1 MLNSSPIF
9 FIDCQSTGASFINSQ
24 ILEVAC
30 NDRSWVLNQKEPVPR
45 KILRL
50 IGISHEE
57 VEQGFNAEQVFRE
70 LSSLIGESAKQFQG
84 DMFAVSHFARFE
96 KAHLDRLWQTY
107 AKQPFPIPMICT
119 HKLAKLL
126 FPQLPNYGIRALAGW
141 FGMPL
146 DDGKRASNH
155 VVATQQIWSSLAK
168 TLAERGVTTL
178 DQLQVFINQKSARAP
193 RRKEFLIPRETRLSL
208 PTDPGVYRYV
218 DRSGRIL
225 YVGKAT
231 SLKARVNSYFTGGC
245 RGDHRKLEM
254 LAQAVD
260 VNVTPTKAPIFA
272 GLLEYDEIRRHK
284 PPYNI
289 AFKGIG
295 RDPLKDLNLLT
306 GTLADLSPAKF
317 SGTVKECFYGLTDF
331 QSLIDGVSLWRSH
344 LAISPETVLTQRAL
358 LNLAIPL
365 LKSWIIEEQKRL
377 KIAETGSSKD
387 QDFASDVDES
397 TDESVDDTKETV
409 WTVELVAETC
419 QRIIRRALRHYI
431 RAKWL
436 KRLAGASIELST
448 KTLTKP
454 SRKNAT
460 SSFIIEHSSEET
472 AADLRRVRVLLH
484 ELRRADARGGSWKIL
499 KPWPMTVPFWI

>member
-1 MLNSSPIF
+1 M
-9 FIDCQSTGASFINSQ
+9 
-24 ILEVAC
+24 
-30 NDRSWVLNQKEPVPR
+30 PR

-50 IGISHEE
+50 IGISSEE

-70 LSSLIGESAKQFQG
+70 LSYLIGESAKQFQG
-84 DMFAVSHFARFE
+84 DIFAVSHFARFE

-146 DDGKRASNH
+146 DDGKRACNH
-155 VVATQQIWSSLAK
+155 VVATHQIWSSLAK
-168 TLAERGVTTL
+168 TLEERGVTTL
-178 DQLQVFINQKSARAP
+178 DQLLVFINQKSSRAP

-208 PTDPGVYRYV
+208 PTNPGVYRYV

-260 VNVTPTKAPIFA
+260 VKVTPTEAPLFA

-289 AFKGIG
+289 AFKGAG
-295 RDPLKDLNLLT
+295 RDPVNDLDFLT
-306 GTLADLSPAKF
+306 GMLADLSPAKF
-317 SGTVKECFYGLTDF
+317 AGTVKEYFYGLTDF
-331 QSLIDGVSLWRSH
+331 QLLIDGVSLWRSN
-344 LAISPETVLTQRAL
+344 LAISPETVLTQRTL
-358 LNLAIPL
+358 LNMAIPL
-365 LKSWIIEEQKRL
+365 LKHWILDERERR
-377 KIAETGSSKD
+377 KIAENPSSED
-387 QDFASDVDES
+387 HDFVSDGDKSADES
-397 TDESVDDTKETV
+397 DDETKETV
-409 WTVELVAETC
+409 WTAELVAETC

-436 KRLAGASIELST
+436 TRIAGASIELSM
-448 KTLTKP
+448 KTLPKL
-454 SRKNAT
+454 SRKNAPST
-460 SSFIIEHSSEET
+460 FVIEHSSEET
-472 AADLRRVRVLLH
+472 TADLRRVRVLLH
-484 ELRRADARGGSWKIL
+484 ELRRAEARGGSWKIL